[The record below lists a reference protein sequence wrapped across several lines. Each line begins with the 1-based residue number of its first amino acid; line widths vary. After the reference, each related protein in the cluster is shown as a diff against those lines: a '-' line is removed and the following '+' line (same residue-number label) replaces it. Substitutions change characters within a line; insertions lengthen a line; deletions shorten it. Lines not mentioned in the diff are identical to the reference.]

1 MSPRPRLTQAG
12 RLVHPPTTLIVGLA
26 GFALFAGIAVISN
39 VYANKTTTVATTSV
53 FLGFAALSLFVVADY
68 FLAKHEVSDEGMNS
82 RRFTGRRGS
91 LRWSEVVTVRY
102 SPAMKWFRLS
112 SRSGEVARV
121 SVMLL
126 GLREFA
132 RLVLAHV
139 PPSAIEPHTL
149 PVLQAT
155 ADGRPPSVWS

>member
-1 MSPRPRLTQAG
+1 MSMQSQAG
-12 RLVHPPTTLIVGLA
+12 RLVHPPTTLIVGLV
-26 GFALFAGIAVISN
+26 GFALFAGIAVVSN
-39 VYANKTTTVATTSV
+39 VYPNTTATLLTTSV
-53 FLGFAALSLFVVADY
+53 FLGFVALSLVVVADY
-68 FLAKHEVSDEGMNS
+68 FLAQHEVTDEGMNS

-91 LRWSEVVTVRY
+91 LTWSEVATVRY
-102 SPAMKWFRLS
+102 SPAMKWFRLG

-121 SVMLL
+121 SVMLV
-126 GLREFA
+126 GLPEFA